1 MEREGE
7 KLVKEFFH
15 KIVILARMVKIEH
28 SVFALPFAYIGLF
41 WAAHGWPGLTKFL
54 ALTLAMVAVRSFAMA
69 FNRLADLKFDVQNE
83 RTRTRP
89 LVTGEIS
96 IKATI
101 VFILF
106 CALIFVGA
114 CALLNRICL
123 YLSPIALLW
132 SAFYSYSKRFTW
144 LCHYIL
150 GSVLGLAPIAGW
162 IAYRPEFNLIPFLVS
177 LGVLFWV
184 AGFDILY
191 AAQDVDFDRS
201 QNLKSIPARFGLE
214 PAFGYAAFSHVNTV
228 IFLGLAGLAY
238 GAQWIYFVAWAIVS
252 LILVVEHFIISP
264 DDLSRIN
271 LSFFTLNG
279 IVSMVLLAG
288 VLGDLFL
295 KIQ

>member
-1 MEREGE
+1 MF
-7 KLVKEFFH
+7 KDIFK
-15 KIVILARMVKIEH
+15 KTVILARMVKIEH

-41 WAAHGWPGLTKFL
+41 WAAGGWPGLAKFL

-69 FNRLADLKFDVQNE
+69 FNRLADLKFDAQNE

-96 IKATI
+96 IKATL
-101 VFILF
+101 VFIFF
-106 CALIFVGA
+106 CALIFVGS
-114 CALLNRICL
+114 CALLNRLCL
-123 YLSPIALLW
+123 YLSPIALAW

-162 IAYRPEFNLIPFLVS
+162 IAYRPEFNMTPLLVA

-191 AAQDVDFDRS
+191 AIQDVDFDKSR
-201 QNLKSIPARFGLE
+201 NLRSIPARFGIE
-214 PAFGYAAFSHVNTV
+214 AAFGYSAFSHVNTV
-228 IFLGLAGLAY
+228 IFFALAGLAY
-238 GAQWIYFVAWAIVS
+238 GAQWIYFVAWGVVS
-252 LILVVEHFIISP
+252 LILVVEHLIISP

-271 LSFFTLNG
+271 ISFFTLNG
-279 IVSMVLLAG
+279 LVSMVLFAG
-288 VLGDLFL
+288 VLGDLFF
-295 KIQ
+295 KI